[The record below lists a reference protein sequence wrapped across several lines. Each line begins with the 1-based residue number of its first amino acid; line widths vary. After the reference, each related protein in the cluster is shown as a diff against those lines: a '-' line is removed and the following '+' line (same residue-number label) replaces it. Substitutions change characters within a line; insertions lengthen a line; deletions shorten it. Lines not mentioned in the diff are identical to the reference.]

1 MQEEVD
7 SEHGKKK
14 GYGGGKGLPPR
25 CKLACMGRPWSDW
38 DVVVLKMEGRRKTSA
53 TKIMFNVSSVSF
65 SMQIWSYK
73 IVVVATGM
81 HVGETRDQ
89 EG

>member
-1 MQEEVD
+1 MQEEVE

-38 DVVVLKMEGRRKTSA
+38 EIVVLKMEGRK
-53 TKIMFNVSSVSF
+53 KIQVQRRLCLNVSSVSI
-65 SMQIWSYK
+65 SMKMELYDR
-73 IVVVATGM
+73 VVVATGM
-81 HVGETRDQ
+81 HEAET
-89 EG
+89 